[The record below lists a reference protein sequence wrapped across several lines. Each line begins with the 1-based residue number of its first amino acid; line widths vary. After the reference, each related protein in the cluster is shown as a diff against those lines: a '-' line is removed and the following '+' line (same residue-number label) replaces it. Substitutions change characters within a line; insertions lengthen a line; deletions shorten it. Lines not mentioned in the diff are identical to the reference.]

1 VETKWADHVT
11 SDPQVLAGKP
21 IVRGTRLAVDFIL
34 GLFASGW
41 THHVLQNYPSL
52 MLRLSEPYSPA
63 QQTCSTRN
71 SSSRFALLQ
80 CESLSIPLLPFSA
93 RRC

>member
-1 VETKWADHVT
+1 METNWADHVT

-41 THHVLQNYPSL
+41 TQDQVLENYPSL
-52 MLRLSEPYSPA
+52 TADALKAVFAYAVEVLHEEVIFPVRSPA
-63 QQTCSTRN
+63 
-71 SSSRFALLQ
+71 A
-80 CESLSIPLLPFSA
+80 
-93 RRC
+93 